1 MRHSARYQ
9 RYKRNNIQE
18 QILQFCPTTIANM
31 HTSTILS
38 IAVIL
43 IPNIVNANVLQPVKR
58 AVVDGPCTGAGG
70 APGVC
75 ISTTSCTADG
85 GTHILNACPG
95 TPDNIRCCTK
105 TSCGSGGNCRFASS
119 CSGNT
124 LSGLCP
130 GPADFKCCVAGTSP
144 PSGGFPA
151 PRIPSVG
158 ACKANAVNGA
168 QKVVNAH
175 PGEVREIFCTRDCSC
190 PGTSDHCCG
199 LAIDFMCS
207 SGGGVSDPTS
217 CPASSPLPAA
227 KNSAYTH
234 VQVRTESGRPIA
246 EWVMNNRASLNLKY
260 VIWGQKI
267 WSPSRDAVGPWSGW
281 RGMEDRGSI
290 TANHW

>member
-1 MRHSARYQ
+1 
-9 RYKRNNIQE
+9 
-18 QILQFCPTTIANM
+18 M
-31 HTSTILS
+31 HTSTVLS
-38 IAVIL
+38 IAVLL

-75 ISTTSCTADG
+75 IATTSCTADG

-119 CSGNT
+119 CSGST

-130 GPADFKCCVAGTSP
+130 GPADFKCCVPGTSP
-144 PSGGFPA
+144 APGGYPTPS
-151 PRIPSVG
+151 IPPVG

-168 QKVVNAH
+168 KKVVAGN
-175 PGEVREIFCTRDCSC
+175 PG
-190 PGTSDHCCG
+190 
-199 LAIDFMCS
+199 
-207 SGGGVSDPTS
+207 
-217 CPASSPLPAA
+217 
-227 KNSAYTH
+227 K
-234 VQVRTESGRPIA
+234 VRTESGRPIA
-246 EWVMNNRASLNLKY
+246 EWVMNNRGTLNLKY

-290 TANHW
+290 TANHWDHVHVSFN